1 MMIENNNPEIN
12 VDELMEKIRQEI
24 LSRQGYS
31 SGASINN
38 NDADTSDFTSNISS
52 RMGYIESLLKNA
64 ESRAYIRT
72 KWPEKLNRFPFNLI
86 SKLQTLILKGINFLF
101 KDQREVNFNLILS
114 LKESLVI
121 NHQLIAEMKTLKSQ
135 IDDCLI
141 TGDTHFQGINERLNI
156 LDNSIQKL
164 DNQITAVDNRFQ
176 GVKDHLNIVDHNIQE
191 LCKQIINV
199 DNNIQEL
206 EQQIV
211 AVDTRFQGVNDNLN
225 ILDNSI
231 QELEQ
236 QITAVDTRFQ
246 GVNERHFRN
255 DSYLKNDLMQQKR
268 LISLFLEE
276 ARQRL
281 PEPFNQEQLQT
292 FVSEDQHLLNAFY
305 LAFEDHFRGT
315 REDIVNRLK
324 VYLPLIEKANV
335 GTPDAPILDVG
346 CGRGEWLEL
355 LRESG
360 YTARGLDIN
369 RVMIEQCQARGL
381 EVIAGDVID
390 YLASLPD
397 NSLGAVTGFHIIE
410 HLPFKMLM
418 RLFSETVRVIKPQ
431 GLVIFETPNPDN
443 VLVGSNTFYLDPTHI
458 NPLPSPTI
466 KFMAETCGL
475 YNTQIITLHPYP
487 ENAKM
492 NGQGVAERFNDLFYG
507 PQDYALV
514 GYKHE

>member
-1 MMIENNNPEIN
+1 MIENNNPEIN

-38 NDADTSDFTSNISS
+38 NNIDTSDFTSNIGS

-72 KWPEKLNRFPFNLI
+72 KWPEKLDRVPFNLI
-86 SKLQTLILKGINFLF
+86 PKLQTLILKGINFLF

-114 LKESLVI
+114 LKESLRI
-121 NHQLIAEMKTLKSQ
+121 NHQLIAEIKTLKRQ
-135 IDDCLI
+135 VHDCLVPV
-141 TGDTHFQGINERLNI
+141 DTRFQEINEC
-156 LDNSIQKL
+156 
-164 DNQITAVDNRFQ
+164 
-176 GVKDHLNIVDHNIQE
+176 LNIVGNSIKE
-191 LCKQIINV
+191 L
-199 DNNIQEL
+199 D
-206 EQQIV
+206 QQIV
-211 AVDTRFQGVNDNLN
+211 AVDTRFQGM
-225 ILDNSI
+225 
-231 QELEQ
+231 
-236 QITAVDTRFQ
+236 
-246 GVNERHFRN
+246 NERHFSN

-292 FVSEDQHLLNAFY
+292 FVSEDQHLLDAFY

-315 REDIVNRLK
+315 REDIFNKLK

-458 NPLPSPTI
+458 NPLPSATI
-466 KFMAETCGL
+466 KFISENFGL
-475 YNTQIITLHPYP
+475 DNVQVIRLHPYP
-487 ENAKM
+487 ESAKLD
-492 NGQGVAERFNDLFYG
+492 GQRTAEGFNDLFYG
-507 PQDYALV
+507 PQDYAIV
-514 GYKHE
+514 GYKLL

>member
-1 MMIENNNPEIN
+1 MIENNNPEIN

-31 SGASINN
+31 SGASISNN
-38 NDADTSDFTSNISS
+38 NIDTSDFTSNISS

-72 KWPEKLNRFPFNLI
+72 KWPEKLDRVPFNLI
-86 SKLQTLILKGINFLF
+86 PKLQTLILKGINFLF

-114 LKESLVI
+114 LQESLRI
-121 NHQLIAEMKTLKSQ
+121 NHELIAEIKTLKRQ
-135 IDDCLI
+135 VHDCLVPV
-141 TGDTHFQGINERLNI
+141 DTRFQEINERLNI
-156 LDNSIQKL
+156 VGNSIKEL
-164 DNQITAVDNRFQ
+164 DQQIVAVDNRFQ
-176 GVKDHLNIVDHNIQE
+176 GVKDHLNIVD
-191 LCKQIINV
+191 
-199 DNNIQEL
+199 NN
-206 EQQIV
+206 
-211 AVDTRFQGVNDNLN
+211 
-225 ILDNSI
+225 I

-246 GVNERHFRN
+246 GVNERHFSN

-292 FVSEDQHLLNAFY
+292 FVSEDQHLLDAFY

-487 ENAKM
+487 ENAKI

-507 PQDYALV
+507 PQDYAVV

>member
-38 NDADTSDFTSNISS
+38 NNIDTSDFTSNIGS

-114 LKESLVI
+114 LKESLRI
-121 NHQLIAEMKTLKSQ
+121 NHQLIAEVKNLKSQ

-141 TGDTHFQGINERLNI
+141 SGDTRFQGINERLNI
-156 LDNSIQKL
+156 LDNSIQKFGK
-164 DNQITAVDNRFQ
+164 QIVAVDTRFQ
-176 GVKDHLNIVDHNIQE
+176 GVKDHLNIVDNSIQE
-191 LCKQIINV
+191 LRKQIINV
-199 DNNIQEL
+199 DNN
-206 EQQIV
+206 
-211 AVDTRFQGVNDNLN
+211 
-225 ILDNSI
+225 I

-292 FVSEDQHLLNAFY
+292 FVSEDQHLLDAFY

-315 REDIVNRLK
+315 REDIFNKLK

-487 ENAKM
+487 ENAKI

-507 PQDYALV
+507 PQDYAVV

>member
-38 NDADTSDFTSNISS
+38 NNIDTSDFTSNIGS

-72 KWPEKLNRFPFNLI
+72 KWPEKLDRVPFNLI
-86 SKLQTLILKGINFLF
+86 PKLQTLILKGINFLF

-114 LKESLVI
+114 LKESLRI
-121 NHQLIAEMKTLKSQ
+121 NHQLIAEIKTLKRQ
-135 IDDCLI
+135 VHDCLVPV
-141 TGDTHFQGINERLNI
+141 DTRFQEINECLNI
-156 LDNSIQKL
+156 VGNSIKEL
-164 DNQITAVDNRFQ
+164 DQQIVAVDTRFQ
-176 GVKDHLNIVDHNIQE
+176 GVKDHLNIVDNSIQE
-191 LCKQIINV
+191 LRKQIINV

-206 EQQIV
+206 DQQIV
-211 AVDTRFQGVNDNLN
+211 AVDTRFQGM
-225 ILDNSI
+225 
-231 QELEQ
+231 
-236 QITAVDTRFQ
+236 
-246 GVNERHFRN
+246 NERHFSN

-292 FVSEDQHLLNAFY
+292 FVSEDQHLLDAFY

-315 REDIVNRLK
+315 REDIFNKLK

-487 ENAKM
+487 ENAKI

-507 PQDYALV
+507 PQDYAVV

>member
-1 MMIENNNPEIN
+1 MIEKNNSGIN

-24 LSRQGYS
+24 LNRQGHS
-31 SGASINN
+31 QPALTNS
-38 NDADTSDFTSNISS
+38 ADTADLMSNISLS
-52 RMGYIESLLKNA
+52 IGHIESLLKNA

-72 KWPEKLNRFPFNLI
+72 KWPDKLNRFPFNLI
-86 SKLQTLILKGINFLF
+86 SKLQKFILKAINFLF

-114 LKESLVI
+114 LKESLTI
-121 NHQLIAEMKTLKSQ
+121 NHQLIAEIKTLKTQ

-141 TGDTHFQGINERLNI
+141 TVN
-156 LDNSIQKL
+156 
-164 DNQITAVDNRFQ
+164 ARFQ
-176 GVKDHLNIVDHNIQE
+176 AANEHLNIVDSSIQE
-191 LCKQIINV
+191 LDKQIVAV
-199 DNNIQEL
+199 DNSIQEL
-206 EQQIV
+206 DKQIV
-211 AVDTRFQGVNDNLN
+211 AVDTQFQGM
-225 ILDNSI
+225 
-231 QELEQ
+231 
-236 QITAVDTRFQ
+236 
-246 GVNERHFRN
+246 NERHFRN

-292 FVSEDQHLLNAFY
+292 FASEEEHLLNSFY
-305 LAFEDHFRGT
+305 VAFEDHFRGT
-315 REDIVNRLK
+315 REDISDRLK

-355 LRESG
+355 LKESG
-360 YTARGLDIN
+360 YISRGLDIN

-381 EVIAGDVID
+381 EAIEADVIN
-390 YLASLPD
+390 YLQSLPE

-410 HLPFKMLM
+410 HLPFKTLM
-418 RLFSETVRVIKPQ
+418 RLFSETVRVLKPQ

-458 NPLPSPTI
+458 NPLPSPTV
-466 KFMAETCGL
+466 KFMAEMFGL

-487 ENAKM
+487 ENAKID
-492 NGQGVAERFNDLFYG
+492 GQGVAERFNDYFYG
-507 PQDYALV
+507 PQDYAVV

>member
-1 MMIENNNPEIN
+1 MIENNNPEIN

-31 SGASINN
+31 SGANINN
-38 NDADTSDFTSNISS
+38 NNIDTSDFTSNIGS

-72 KWPEKLNRFPFNLI
+72 KWPEKLDRVPFNLI
-86 SKLQTLILKGINFLF
+86 PKLQTLILKGINFLF

-121 NHQLIAEMKTLKSQ
+121 NHQLIAEIKTLKRQ
-135 IDDCLI
+135 VHGCLDSV
-141 TGDTHFQGINERLNI
+141 DTRFQEINDSLNI
-156 LDNSIQKL
+156 VGNSIKEL
-164 DNQITAVDNRFQ
+164 DQQIVAVDNRFQ
-176 GVKDHLNIVDHNIQE
+176 GVKDHLNIVD
-191 LCKQIINV
+191 
-199 DNNIQEL
+199 NN
-206 EQQIV
+206 
-211 AVDTRFQGVNDNLN
+211 
-225 ILDNSI
+225 I

-246 GVNERHFRN
+246 GVNERHFSN

-292 FVSEDQHLLNAFY
+292 FVSEDQHLLDAFY

-487 ENAKM
+487 ENAKI

-507 PQDYALV
+507 PQDYAVV

>member
-1 MMIENNNPEIN
+1 MIENNNPEIN

-24 LSRQGYS
+24 LSRQGYA

-38 NDADTSDFTSNISS
+38 NNIDTSDFTSNIGS
-52 RMGYIESLLKNA
+52 RIGYIESLLKNA

-114 LKESLVI
+114 LKESLMI
-121 NHQLIAEMKTLKSQ
+121 NHQLTAEINTLKSQ

-141 TGDTHFQGINERLNI
+141 TGHTNFQGINERLNI

-164 DNQITAVDNRFQ
+164 DNQITAVDTRFQ
-176 GVKDHLNIVDHNIQE
+176 GVKDHLNIVDSS
-191 LCKQIINV
+191 
-199 DNNIQEL
+199 IQEL
-206 EQQIV
+206 EQQIT
-211 AVDTRFQGVNDNLN
+211 AVDTRFQGVKDHLN
-225 ILDNSI
+225 IVDQGVKDHFNIVDNSI

-246 GVNERHFRN
+246 GMNERHFRN

-292 FVSEDQHLLNAFY
+292 FVSEDQYLLNAFY

-315 REDIVNRLK
+315 REDIFNRLK

-335 GTPDAPILDVG
+335 GTPDTPILDVG

-487 ENAKM
+487 ENAKI

-507 PQDYALV
+507 PQDYAVV

>member
-1 MMIENNNPEIN
+1 Y
-12 VDELMEKIRQEI
+12 
-24 LSRQGYS
+24 LS
-31 SGASINN
+31 N
-38 NDADTSDFTSNISS
+38 
-52 RMGYIESLLKNA
+52 
-64 ESRAYIRT
+64 
-72 KWPEKLNRFPFNLI
+72 
-86 SKLQTLILKGINFLF
+86 
-101 KDQREVNFNLILS
+101 
-114 LKESLVI
+114 
-121 NHQLIAEMKTLKSQ
+121 
-135 IDDCLI
+135 
-141 TGDTHFQGINERLNI
+141 GDTHFRGINESLNI
-156 LDNSIQKL
+156 LDHK
-164 DNQITAVDNRFQ
+164 NQ
-176 GVKDHLNIVDHNIQE
+176 E
-191 LCKQIINV
+191 IN
-199 DNNIQEL
+199 ES
-206 EQQIV
+206 
-211 AVDTRFQGVNDNLN
+211 LN
-225 ILDNSI
+225 ILDHKN
-231 QELEQ
+231 QEINESLNILDHKNQE
-236 QITAVDTRFQ
+236 I
-246 GVNERHFRN
+246 NERHYRN

-292 FVSEDQHLLNAFY
+292 FVSEDEHLLDAFY
-305 LAFEDHFRGT
+305 LTFEDHFRGT
-315 REDIVNRLK
+315 REEIFNRLK

-390 YLASLPD
+390 YLQSLPD

-418 RLFSETVRVIKPQ
+418 RLFSETVRVIQPQ

-458 NPLPSPTI
+458 HPLPSATI
-466 KFMAETCGL
+466 KFISENFGL
-475 YNTQIITLHPYP
+475 ENVQIIRLHPYP
-487 ENAKM
+487 ENAKI
-492 NGQGVAERFNDLFYG
+492 NGQGVAERFNDYFYG
-507 PQDYALV
+507 PQDYAVV

>member
-38 NDADTSDFTSNISS
+38 NNIDTSDFTSNIGS

-72 KWPEKLNRFPFNLI
+72 KWPEKLDRVPFNLI
-86 SKLQTLILKGINFLF
+86 PKLQTLILKGINFLF

-114 LKESLVI
+114 LKESLRI
-121 NHQLIAEMKTLKSQ
+121 NHQLIAEIKTLKRQ
-135 IDDCLI
+135 VHDCLVPV
-141 TGDTHFQGINERLNI
+141 DTRFQEINECLNI
-156 LDNSIQKL
+156 VGNSIKEL
-164 DNQITAVDNRFQ
+164 DQQIVAVDTRFQ
-176 GVKDHLNIVDHNIQE
+176 GVKDHLNIVDNSIQE
-191 LCKQIINV
+191 LRKQIINV

-206 EQQIV
+206 DQQIV
-211 AVDTRFQGVNDNLN
+211 AVDTRFQGM
-225 ILDNSI
+225 
-231 QELEQ
+231 
-236 QITAVDTRFQ
+236 
-246 GVNERHFRN
+246 NERHFSN

-292 FVSEDQHLLNAFY
+292 FVSEDQHLLDAFY

-315 REDIVNRLK
+315 REDIFNKLK

-458 NPLPSPTI
+458 NPLPSATI
-466 KFMAETCGL
+466 KFISENFGL
-475 YNTQIITLHPYP
+475 DNVQVIRLHPYP
-487 ENAKM
+487 ESAKLD
-492 NGQGVAERFNDLFYG
+492 GQGTAEGFNDLFYG
-507 PQDYALV
+507 PQDYAIV
-514 GYKHE
+514 GYKLL

>member
-1 MMIENNNPEIN
+1 
-12 VDELMEKIRQEI
+12 
-24 LSRQGYS
+24 
-31 SGASINN
+31 
-38 NDADTSDFTSNISS
+38 
-52 RMGYIESLLKNA
+52 
-64 ESRAYIRT
+64 
-72 KWPEKLNRFPFNLI
+72 
-86 SKLQTLILKGINFLF
+86 
-101 KDQREVNFNLILS
+101 
-114 LKESLVI
+114 
-121 NHQLIAEMKTLKSQ
+121 
-135 IDDCLI
+135 
-141 TGDTHFQGINERLNI
+141 
-156 LDNSIQKL
+156 
-164 DNQITAVDNRFQ
+164 
-176 GVKDHLNIVDHNIQE
+176 DHNIQE

-305 LAFEDHFRGT
+305 LAFEYHFRGT

-355 LRESG
+355 LKESG
-360 YTARGLDIN
+360 YT
-369 RVMIEQCQARGL
+369 
-381 EVIAGDVID
+381 
-390 YLASLPD
+390 
-397 NSLGAVTGFHIIE
+397 
-410 HLPFKMLM
+410 
-418 RLFSETVRVIKPQ
+418 
-431 GLVIFETPNPDN
+431 
-443 VLVGSNTFYLDPTHI
+443 
-458 NPLPSPTI
+458 
-466 KFMAETCGL
+466 
-475 YNTQIITLHPYP
+475 
-487 ENAKM
+487 
-492 NGQGVAERFNDLFYG
+492 
-507 PQDYALV
+507 
-514 GYKHE
+514 

>member
-72 KWPEKLNRFPFNLI
+72 KWPEKLDRFPFNLI

-114 LKESLVI
+114 LKECLMI
-121 NHQLIAEMKTLKSQ
+121 NHHLTAEIKTLKSQ

-156 LDNSIQKL
+156 LDNSVQKFGK
-164 DNQITAVDNRFQ
+164 QIVAVDNRFQ
-176 GVKDHLNIVDHNIQE
+176 GVNDHLNIVDNSIQEIEQQITAVDTGFQGVNDHLNIVDNSIQE
-191 LCKQIINV
+191 LGK
-199 DNNIQEL
+199 
-206 EQQIV
+206 QIV
-211 AVDTRFQGVNDNLN
+211 AVDTRFQGM
-225 ILDNSI
+225 
-231 QELEQ
+231 
-236 QITAVDTRFQ
+236 
-246 GVNERHFRN
+246 NERHFRN

-292 FVSEDQHLLNAFY
+292 FVSEDEHLLDAFY

-315 REDIVNRLK
+315 REDVFNKLK

-355 LRESG
+355 LKESG

-390 YLASLPD
+390 YLESLPE

-458 NPLPSPTI
+458 NPLPSATV
-466 KFMAETCGL
+466 KFMAETFGL